1 MDGTKDGPA
10 LAMPGASDGQIQIAM
25 PSHDDGI
32 ESILSMRAQAAPS
45 KMYSFKSTER
55 RLW

>member
-10 LAMPGASDGQIQIAM
+10 LAMPGASDGQIQLAM

-32 ESILSMRAQAAPS
+32 ESILSMRAEDQP
-45 KMYSFKSTER
+45 
-55 RLW
+55 LHQNV

>member
-10 LAMPGASDGQIQIAM
+10 VAMPGASDGQIQLAM

-32 ESILSMRAQAAPS
+32 ESILSMRAEDQP
-45 KMYSFKSTER
+45 
-55 RLW
+55 LHQNV